1 MDFEDNS
8 VYRIHNGREYNES
21 ASAYTRTFFY
31 QQPTPSGAVRKT
43 NSSKKYSFLT
53 NHQNKIATVFWPF
66 LQNTSQTVIKSSALP
81 SNCYH
86 ANKMNPSVVKQ
97 SVTAYQS
104 FFQCII
110 LSLTCSPPLHPA
122 APLAHAPTT
131 TLCTKVIL
139 LLFICIIH
147 VCFYLEIPPYF
158 LLFKIRYMYAIGP

>member
-1 MDFEDNS
+1 MVSGLELLCFGS
-8 VYRIHNGREYNES
+8 ILRHLISWSSLPPFSH
-21 ASAYTRTFFY
+21 
-31 QQPTPSGAVRKT
+31 QQPTPSSAVRKT
-43 NSSKKYSFLT
+43 NSSKKYLLLT

-66 LQNTSQTVIKSSALP
+66 LQNTSLIKSSALP

-86 ANKMNPSVVKQ
+86 ANKMNPSVVKR
-97 SVTAYQS
+97 SLTAHQS

-139 LLFICIIH
+139 LLFYMHYSRLLLSRDTSLFFIIQN
-147 VCFYLEIPPYF
+147 
-158 LLFKIRYMYAIGP
+158 

>member
-1 MDFEDNS
+1 MIFNVITTRNAFSINNRVRLEKQTLPKN
-8 VYRIHNGREYNES
+8 IH
-21 ASAYTRTFFY
+21 
-31 QQPTPSGAVRKT
+31 
-43 NSSKKYSFLT
+43 FLT

-66 LQNTSQTVIKSSALP
+66 LQNTSLIKSSALP

-86 ANKMNPSVVKQ
+86 ANKMNPSVVKR
-97 SVTAYQS
+97 SVTAHQS

-158 LLFKIRYMYAIGP
+158 LLFKIRYMYAIGS